1 MTDEEILTRIERL
14 IAGIA
19 GPERTPEHAGPDTPL
34 GQHGYWLDS
43 LDVLEV
49 ILACEREFGI
59 VFEDGSSLN
68 ADALLSAR
76 KLAVLVGRLSR
87 T

>member
-1 MTDEEILTRIERL
+1 MTDAETLARIETL

-19 GPERTPEHAGPDTPL
+19 GPDRMPEGAGPDTPL
-34 GQHGYWLDS
+34 GHDGFWFDS

-49 ILACEREFGI
+49 ILACEREFGV

-68 ADALLSAR
+68 ADALLSAS
-76 KLAVLVGRLSR
+76 KLAALVQRLPR
-87 T
+87 P